1 MQTSANEAE
10 SRVYAFEGF
19 TLDATCRSLRAR
31 NGDLDLRPKSFDVL
45 CYLVEHAGVLVRKDE
60 ILRKVWA
67 GIHVTDESLARC
79 VSDIR
84 RSLNDR
90 EQRIVKTVPG
100 RGYLLAVPVS
110 RVPANGAPAASAG
123 THPEPAALALP
134 DRPSIAV
141 LPFNNMS
148 ADASQ
153 AFFSD
158 GITEDITSALCR
170 LKGFFVI
177 ARNTAFTYKDL
188 PKDVRVIG
196 RELGVRYVL
205 EGSVRKAG
213 DKIRVTAQLLEA
225 ETGNHL
231 WAEHYDRD
239 LADIFAIQDEI
250 TASIVGRI
258 GPELLA
264 AEYAR
269 ASRRAP
275 QNLDA
280 WECVVRALFHS
291 SHQSEHETRT
301 ALDLL
306 DRALASDPNYAHA
319 LGMKAWILVF
329 RAFQGWEDMERT
341 LGQAIPLI
349 AQAMAADNDE
359 LWPHLAQGMVA
370 FATRDNALAVATLT
384 RALAI
389 SPNSVNAYG
398 LLGIAHAFGGRS
410 AEAIACIDHAVR
422 LSPRDTFL
430 SDFEL
435 YYAFAH
441 FQGARYERALQFAQQ
456 AHRMRPGHPYPLL
469 LGAACAGQLG
479 ESEIGTRLLGKLR
492 AVLPCLSAPWVE
504 MTSPYVLAADRARL
518 VDGLTRAGL
527 R

>member
-1 MQTSANEAE
+1 MLFAPPN
-10 SRVYAFEGF
+10 
-19 TLDATCRSLRAR
+19 
-31 NGDLDLRPKSFDVL
+31 
-45 CYLVEHAGVLVRKDE
+45 
-60 ILRKVWA
+60 
-67 GIHVTDESLARC
+67 LA
-79 VSDIR
+79 SPQQ
-84 RSLNDR
+84 
-90 EQRIVKTVPG
+90 ET
-100 RGYLLAVPVS
+100 
-110 RVPANGAPAASAG
+110 
-123 THPEPAALALP
+123 AALALP

-148 ADASQ
+148 GDASQ

-158 GITEDITSALCR
+158 GITEDIISALCR

-177 ARNTAFTYKDL
+177 ARNTAFTYKDR
-188 PKDVRVIG
+188 PTDIRIIG

-213 DKIRVTAQLLEA
+213 GQIRVTAQLLEA

-239 LADIFAIQDEI
+239 LQDIFAIQDQI

-269 ASRRAP
+269 MNRRALH
-275 QNLDA
+275 NLDA

-291 SHQSEHETRT
+291 SQQSEQESRN

-306 DRALASDPNYAHA
+306 DRALASDPSYAQA
-319 LGMKAWILVF
+319 LGIKAWILVF
-329 RAFQGWEDMERT
+329 RAFQGWRYMGRA

-349 AQAMAADNDE
+349 AQAMALDNEE

-370 FATRDNALAVATLT
+370 FATRDNALATLT

-389 SPNSVNAYG
+389 SPIFFVNAHG

-410 AEAIACIDHAVR
+410 AEAVARIDHAVR

-441 FQGARYERALQFAQQ
+441 FQGARYELALQFAQQ
-456 AHRMRPGHPYPLL
+456 AHRMRPGHPYPML

-479 ESEIGTRLLGKLR
+479 QMDVGAAYLGQLRESLI
-492 AVLPCLSAPWVE
+492 PSLSLAWVDA
-504 MTSPYVLAADRARL
+504 TSPYVLAQDRARL
-518 VDGLTRAGL
+518 VDGLARAGL